1 MSDYEY
7 MKQKLESDVKYYG
20 ALVVIGTIVMVVG
33 AFIEMGLK

>member
-20 ALVVIGTIVMVVG
+20 VLSIVTIIVMLVG
-33 AFIEMGLK
+33 AYLEMR